1 MIHIF
6 ERVCFPKAF
15 NYIVVHV
22 KMFRICKMRVI
33 PEFRFSIST
42 YEELFKIPSNIP
54 NDKGLVKELI
64 SVGEFRKCWLAGV
77 LQVGIEF
84 NLKISIHFH
93 FLEEL
98 RNFSFEIISRT
109 NVSNS
114 IKNFRCIRPWFLL
127 PELVAGKPENYEI
140 WVLLDKCIYLDVGG
154 CG

>member
-127 PELVAGKPENYEI
+127 PELVAGKSENYEI